1 MNKRLLT
8 LLFTFLPSLLFAQK
22 AYTFKIPTD
31 RMLFHDLVDKQQRL
45 LLNENDSL
53 ELSGDESINLQ
64 VADVL
69 IRQVDEMQQ
78 KIEMDSSL
86 NGQMKVK
93 ALKSIETLLNR
104 YNRSRGS
111 KDCPVSIAPALFMA
125 FKESMQLDRTGQSI
139 VPVVEKYEYGV
150 GKILIECFM
159 YPTENAG
166 VKPARVLLVK
176 KYMEAHPDEILPEL
190 NKNPNLPFTDQFI
203 QAAAHHDIRKLY
215 DYAAARN
222 TLGNR
227 IRNHPD
233 SLVRLIGKIA
243 GSKSGQLYFPFL
255 DNLMRKKISI
265 EDIDKVKDNDLA
277 YYRLMVQTRIEYAQ
291 RLLPPFR
298 DSVLGMKA
306 LTDRMAIKAKQYF
319 IREIN
324 ALHTEPDKVR
334 YERIQELTPQELYY
348 LIVLGEDEIYTSS
361 YLYVYKNI
369 FQKMAVPRADSLLL
383 SVNGDYFRKFIKMA
397 AGYNTLND
405 FLSKMD
411 KENVTTTMKAFVIRL
426 EGTQG
431 LEEAVD
437 VADSYSSIMD
447 KNPELAKFI
456 SHEVRSNLER
466 NMATSNKRGIV
477 IYNLLKLLFQSAD
490 TSVKSDLSAD
500 LGIPSIY
507 GQDYKSLTDDS
518 GRVVQ
523 QVFFYGDED
532 KDGQYSYMN
541 FMKMFKNKNEWKVEE
556 NENWAAI
563 TSLRGCPVQIYAN
576 KPLLG
581 YDDPDAKAQA
591 MLNEY
596 LAEQNLNPSVVIHR
610 GHSYH
615 LASTLKQLPSTAK
628 IVVLGS
634 CGGYNNLNE
643 VLTIC
648 GDAHIISTKQVG
660 TKTVNEPI
668 LQEINNYLLGGAD
681 IDWVVLWKNVGD
693 RFKDNAA
700 REKFQD
706 YIPPH
711 KNLGAIFIKAYRR
724 AMGE

>member
-8 LLFTFLPSLLFAQK
+8 LLFTFLPGLLFAQK

-53 ELSGDESINLQ
+53 QLSGDESINLQ

-125 FKESMQLDRTGQSI
+125 FKEAMQLDRTGQSI
-139 VPVVEKYEYGV
+139 EPVVEKYEYGV

-466 NMATSNKRGIV
+466 NIATSNKRGIV
-477 IYNLLKLLFQSAD
+477 IYNLLKMLFQSAD

-541 FMKMFKNKNEWKVEE
+541 FMKMFKNKNDWKVEE

-648 GDAHIISTKQVG
+648 EDAHIISTKQVG

>member
-8 LLFTFLPSLLFAQK
+8 LLFTFLPGLLFAQK